1 RAHLRSGLMARRL
14 RPGQLMLNEIH
25 EQPLVLERVW
35 REEGGAVRALAR
47 RLRAQR
53 PRAVVLAAR
62 GTSDNAALYGRYLI
76 ETHLRIP
83 ASLAAPSVVTL
94 YGVRVKLRGM
104 VVIGLSQSGRS
115 PDIVR
120 VIESAHD
127 AGATTVAI
135 TNDPRAP
142 LARAADEVL
151 VLHAGAERSVAA
163 TKTYTAQLML
173 LSLLVAHTAGNS
185 RLIRAHEALPE
196 AVARALQ
203 TAPAVADA
211 AALLQR
217 ARECLVTSRGYNF
230 ATALEAALKL
240 KESSR
245 VVAEALSSADLLHGP
260 IAVVERDFPV
270 IVVAPPVRALGHLW
284 GVLGRL
290 GRRRARLVES
300 KVQPKKGGGKC
311 PFQQSQRW
319 GKGED
324 GEGGGGRKI
333 GHQGGRGGGGRRL
346 RAGPRQMW
354 QDS

>member
-1 RAHLRSGLMARRL
+1 
-14 RPGQLMLNEIH
+14 
-25 EQPLVLERVW
+25 
-35 REEGGAVRALAR
+35 
-47 RLRAQR
+47 
-53 PRAVVLAAR
+53 
-62 GTSDNAALYGRYLI
+62 DNAALYGRYLI

-120 VIESAHD
+120 VIESARD

-185 RLIRAHEALPE
+185 RLIRAHEALPG

-203 TAPAVADA
+203 TAPATVPVRLPDVA
-211 AALLQR
+211 
-217 ARECLVTSRGYNF
+217 E
-230 ATALEAALKL
+230 
-240 KESSR
+240 
-245 VVAEALSSADLLHGP
+245 EALSPHVYIVPLQLLAH
-260 IAVVERDFPV
+260 
-270 IVVAPPVRALGHLW
+270 HT
-284 GVLGRL
+284 
-290 GRRRARLVES
+290 ARLRGLDPDHPQGLR
-300 KVQPKKGGGKC
+300 KVT
-311 PFQQSQRW
+311 RV
-319 GKGED
+319 
-324 GEGGGGRKI
+324 
-333 GHQGGRGGGGRRL
+333 L
-346 RAGPRQMW
+346 
-354 QDS
+354 